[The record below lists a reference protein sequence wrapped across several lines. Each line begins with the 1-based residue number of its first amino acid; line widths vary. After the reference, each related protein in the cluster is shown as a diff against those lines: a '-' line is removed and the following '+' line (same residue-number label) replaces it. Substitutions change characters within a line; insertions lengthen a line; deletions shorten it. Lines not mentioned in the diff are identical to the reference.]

1 MKQKIKIIKKL
12 ILTVAILL
20 VGTVSCSKSEK
31 DKKIEEK
38 KNVNTS
44 SVSVSTSKE
53 KSKYEVEMLQRM
65 EMVKKEVQPALD
77 SGVTADMSNAAQKLE
92 ESWETE
98 MKKVYELLLS
108 ELPENEKIKLQKE
121 QEKWDKGVN
130 EELAKEDKEEE
141 EGTIER
147 LTSAGTSLGSTED
160 RALELAKRYD
170 ELRSKK

>member
-1 MKQKIKIIKKL
+1 MKKEFL
-12 ILTVAILL
+12 IVAILL
-20 VGTVSCSKSEK
+20 VGIMACSKSGE
-31 DKKIEEK
+31 DEK
-38 KNVNTS
+38 KDTNQNS
-44 SVSVSTSKE
+44 STMAAISTNNSKAE
-53 KSKYEVEMLQRM
+53 NSYKTQMLQRM
-65 EMVKKEVQPALD
+65 EVVKKEVQPALD

-130 EELAKEDKEEE
+130 EELAKEDEE

-147 LTSAGTSLGSTED
+147 LTSVGTSLGSTED

-170 ELRSKK
+170 ELHSKK